1 MMLYNKTILLPNLQA
16 LFELLN
22 NTDNE
27 SLHTCKYIY
36 EDRIAIR
43 HYIRKELN
51 IIQIWKTKSL
61 FDWWFDPYCSKN
73 FIATIDY
80 TIHDT
85 YIKINHVGINDYDY
99 RNRNM
104 YNNHLDENDSE
115 DLIKNLVNFL
125 KIVAKKENKDKIILD
140 VHENLRL
147 YLKYYYYLGFKT
159 TNRKCTDNPFW
170 VETEIIV

>member
-27 SLHTCKYIY
+27 SLYSCKCIY

-85 YIKINHVGINDYDY
+85 YIKINHLGINDYDHI
-99 RNRNM
+99 NM
-104 YNNHLDENDSE
+104 YNNSLDENDSE
-115 DLIKNLVNFL
+115 DLIRNLVNFV
-125 KIVAKKENKDKIILD
+125 KIVAKKENKDKIFLD

-147 YLKYYYYLGFKT
+147 FLKYYYYEGFKP
-159 TNRKCTDNPFW
+159 TNRKCVDNPFW
-170 VETEIIV
+170 IETELVL

>member
-1 MMLYNKTILLPNLQA
+1 MLYNKTILLPNLQA

-22 NTDNE
+22 NNDNE
-27 SLHTCKYIY
+27 SLYSCKCIY

-51 IIQIWKTKSL
+51 IIEIWKTKSL
-61 FDWWFDPYCSKN
+61 FDWWFDPYCSNN

-85 YIKINHVGINDYDY
+85 HIKINHLGINDYDHI
-99 RNRNM
+99 NM
-104 YNNHLDENDSE
+104 YNNSLDENDSE
-115 DLIKNLVNFL
+115 DLIRNLVIFV

-147 YLKYYYYLGFKT
+147 FLKYYYYEGFKP
-159 TNRKCTDNPFW
+159 TNRKCTNNPFW
-170 VETEIIV
+170 VETELVL